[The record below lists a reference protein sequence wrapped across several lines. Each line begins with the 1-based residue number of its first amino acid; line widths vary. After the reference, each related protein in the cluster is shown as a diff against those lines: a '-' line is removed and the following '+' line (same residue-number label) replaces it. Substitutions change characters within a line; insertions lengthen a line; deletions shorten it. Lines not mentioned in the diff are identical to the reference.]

1 MNLKQAKE
9 QGKLDQ
15 FINEHKHI
23 KCDGSKFEKYVK
35 IIFVLIMCYYIIMP
49 KKPKYDYNIDNIQ
62 TLQNKGMS
70 IIQIANHYGWCKVSC
85 QAWINRNYTKSIE
98 YKKK

>member
-23 KCDGSKFEKYVK
+23 KCDGSKFEKLLNLVCQK
-35 IIFVLIMCYYIIMP
+35 SLKGQETSSQDFSENCT
-49 KKPKYDYNIDNIQ
+49 DIQ
-62 TLQNKGMS
+62 TP
-70 IIQIANHYGWCKVSC
+70 
-85 QAWINRNYTKSIE
+85 
-98 YKKK
+98 